1 MGAAGR
7 RCAGDHAIV
16 VEPQQFD
23 HLGHVVLGFNP
34 AGCLPL
40 LIREYGVKVDPPL
53 LPQLDP
59 DLVRKA
65 GVENLI
71 AVEVADLPVADLE
84 GELAALSRARL
95 DALPGGDLLSDRSL
109 AACLVMTGSFREGRW
124 SVSTPTL

>member
-1 MGAAGR
+1 
-7 RCAGDHAIV
+7 
-16 VEPQQFD
+16 
-23 HLGHVVLGFNP
+23 
-34 AGCLPL
+34 
-40 LIREYGVKVDPPL
+40 
-53 LPQLDP
+53 
-59 DLVRKA
+59 VRKA

-71 AVEVADLPVADLE
+71 AVEVADLPAADLE